1 MKVNDRRTTVSLNNP
16 AARKLRE
23 LQGAFERRIGFE
35 PSLSQLVEY
44 LINEYVSSNRDI
56 MTAGQHVQPE

>member
-1 MKVNDRRTTVSLNNP
+1 MKVNDGRTTVSLNKP
-16 AARKLRE
+16 AAEKLRE
-23 LQGAFERRIGFE
+23 LQGVFERRIGFE

-56 MTAGQHVQPE
+56 MTAGQYVQPE